1 MSVEPAFPP
10 LPLPAIIPL
19 AELEILE
26 AELAA
31 LHVQHIAIGESIAEI
46 TRQIVASA
54 EAKLRQQREA
64 AR

>member
-1 MSVEPAFPP
+1 MSVQPAMPP
-10 LPLPAIIPL
+10 LRPAVIIPL

-46 TRQIVASA
+46 TRRIVASA
-54 EAKLRQQREA
+54 AARLRQQQA
-64 AR
+64 GH

>member
-10 LPLPAIIPL
+10 LRPAVIPL

-46 TRQIVASA
+46 TRRIVASA
-54 EAKLRQQREA
+54 EARLRQQREA
-64 AR
+64 GR